1 MVDTRY
7 PHSLVRDAGFE
18 ISLTTKPKINK
29 NYKINGIAKT
39 TKGTKKRQ
47 KEQPINAL
55 DKSLLGAYF
64 MFPMQKVF
72 TPNIEKSKSQCWP
85 PFTGSNWTIVGNE
98 YWTKVRCYWELD
110 ENCEN

>member
-47 KEQPINAL
+47 KE
-55 DKSLLGAYF
+55 
-64 MFPMQKVF
+64 
-72 TPNIEKSKSQCWP
+72 
-85 PFTGSNWTIVGNE
+85 
-98 YWTKVRCYWELD
+98 
-110 ENCEN
+110 